1 MVIYVPLTLTQL
13 RQCAQTQLRQCAHYA
28 HNNKST
34 YTHRDFLERYKTIKE
49 LEKKKKKKRERCTFL
64 ILKLVVQYVIG

>member
-1 MVIYVPLTLTQL
+1 MVIYVPLTL
-13 RQCAQTQLRQCAHYA
+13 TQLRQCAHYA

-49 LEKKKKKKRERCTFL
+49 LEKKKKKKGKVYIFNFK
-64 ILKLVVQYVIG
+64 IGNNYVIG